1 MIRNSDIHRLR
12 GLFAKRLI
20 ATMDMLKKTVG
31 TVADLTVFR
40 KLRELDYCTSYSHR
54 GRFYTLR
61 ELAEFDENGL
71 WWIRSVGFSSRGTL
85 VATAEGL
92 VNASEAGY
100 AVEELDAIVRVGTKD
115 VLPKLA
121 WEKRLRRTRIRNRN
135 VYFSPKRSIREQQIA
150 SRRVWEAQPSV
161 SKSIAAQDVLP
172 DELKAAII
180 LFFSL
185 LDERERRVY
194 AGLES
199 LKLGYGG
206 DRQMAEI
213 LGLDV
218 STVAR
223 GRRELLEHDVNVE
236 RVRKAGAGRK
246 AVEKKRQKSS
256 RRRNMSTT
264 LGHSRAAFSENLDY
278 GGETRE
284 VGAIDVNIDQ
294 DLVAREAEKG
304 GTPGMDAA
312 ARGACAASWSGRFF
326 QRRVDPGLLEAKRAV
341 ARRSANEAFGM
352 SLLSFEKD
360 LAPSGGEL
368 FGSTIVNVG
377 RCHKADSRVP
387 VVKIVVGEETAAE

>member
-1 MIRNSDIHRLR
+1 MIRNSDIDRLR

-180 LFFSL
+180 LFFS
-185 LDERERRVY
+185 RRCCT
-194 AGLES
+194 ARSKS
-199 LKLGYGG
+199 LTSLCRLQSHPAQY
-206 DRQMAEI
+206 
-213 LGLDV
+213 V
-218 STVAR
+218 S
-223 GRRELLEHDVNVE
+223 GIP
-236 RVRKAGAGRK
+236 
-246 AVEKKRQKSS
+246 S
-256 RRRNMSTT
+256 
-264 LGHSRAAFSENLDY
+264 AA
-278 GGETRE
+278 
-284 VGAIDVNIDQ
+284 I
-294 DLVAREAEKG
+294 
-304 GTPGMDAA
+304 
-312 ARGACAASWSGRFF
+312 
-326 QRRVDPGLLEAKRAV
+326 
-341 ARRSANEAFGM
+341 
-352 SLLSFEKD
+352 LLSISHPIRCSTRC
-360 LAPSGGEL
+360 LANVRARISGPMIAL
-368 FGSTIVNVG
+368 
-377 RCHKADSRVP
+377 
-387 VVKIVVGEETAAE
+387 

>member
-1 MIRNSDIHRLR
+1 MSHHHHRRSLAQTASGLR
-12 GLFAKRLI
+12 PSIPHTPQHDTAPFVPPVITCSRSCSVHGSFI
-20 ATMDMLKKTVG
+20 ASTPGSVLP
-31 TVADLTVFR
+31 
-40 KLRELDYCTSYSHR
+40 S
-54 GRFYTLR
+54 
-61 ELAEFDENGL
+61 AE
-71 WWIRSVGFSSRGTL
+71 V
-85 VATAEGL
+85 
-92 VNASEAGY
+92 
-100 AVEELDAIVRVGTKD
+100 VRVGTKD

-256 RRRNMSTT
+256 RRSK
-264 LGHSRAAFSENLDY
+264 NL
-278 GGETRE
+278 
-284 VGAIDVNIDQ
+284 
-294 DLVAREAEKG
+294 
-304 GTPGMDAA
+304 
-312 ARGACAASWSGRFF
+312 
-326 QRRVDPGLLEAKRAV
+326 
-341 ARRSANEAFGM
+341 
-352 SLLSFEKD
+352 
-360 LAPSGGEL
+360 
-368 FGSTIVNVG
+368 
-377 RCHKADSRVP
+377 
-387 VVKIVVGEETAAE
+387 

>member
-1 MIRNSDIHRLR
+1 MIRDSDIDRLR

-256 RRRNMSTT
+256 RRSK
-264 LGHSRAAFSENLDY
+264 NL
-278 GGETRE
+278 
-284 VGAIDVNIDQ
+284 
-294 DLVAREAEKG
+294 
-304 GTPGMDAA
+304 
-312 ARGACAASWSGRFF
+312 
-326 QRRVDPGLLEAKRAV
+326 
-341 ARRSANEAFGM
+341 
-352 SLLSFEKD
+352 
-360 LAPSGGEL
+360 
-368 FGSTIVNVG
+368 
-377 RCHKADSRVP
+377 
-387 VVKIVVGEETAAE
+387 